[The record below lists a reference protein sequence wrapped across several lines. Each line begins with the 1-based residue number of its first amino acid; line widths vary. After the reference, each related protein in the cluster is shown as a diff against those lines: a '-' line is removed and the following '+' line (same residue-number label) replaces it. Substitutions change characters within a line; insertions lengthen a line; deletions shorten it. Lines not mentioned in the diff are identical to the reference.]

1 MPFPYDEQDMV
12 EKTLSSSSVFE
23 GRILHV
29 SLDRVLLSDGQTV
42 EREYAK
48 HVGGAAVLPLT
59 EEGDV
64 ICVRQYRYP
73 FGRVLTEIP
82 AGKLNF
88 AGEDPRLAAEREL
101 REETGAVCRELT
113 HVATFYP
120 SPAILG
126 EKIEIFLARGLSF
139 GEASLDEDEFL
150 TSVRIPLDTLF
161 EMVMQGEIPDGKTQL
176 AVLKVCAFLRREKA
190 EKEKTV

>member
-1 MPFPYDEQDMV
+1 MPFPYDERDMI
-12 EKTLSSSSVFE
+12 EQTLSSTSVFD

-29 SLDRVLLSDGQTV
+29 SLDRVLLSDGQEA

-48 HVGGAAVLPLT
+48 HIGGAAVLPLT
-59 EEGDV
+59 DEGEV

-73 FGRVLTEIP
+73 FGTVLTEIP

-88 AGEDPRLAAEREL
+88 AGEEPRLAAEREL

-113 HVATFYP
+113 HLATFYP

-126 EKIEIFLARGLSF
+126 EKIEIYLARGLSF
-139 GEASLDEDEFL
+139 GEASPDEDEFL
-150 TSVRIPLDTLF
+150 TSVRIPLDALL
-161 EMVMQGEIPDGKTQL
+161 EMVMRGEILDGKTQL
-176 AVLKVCAFLRREKA
+176 AVLKACELLRRERA
-190 EKEKTV
+190 EKERTV